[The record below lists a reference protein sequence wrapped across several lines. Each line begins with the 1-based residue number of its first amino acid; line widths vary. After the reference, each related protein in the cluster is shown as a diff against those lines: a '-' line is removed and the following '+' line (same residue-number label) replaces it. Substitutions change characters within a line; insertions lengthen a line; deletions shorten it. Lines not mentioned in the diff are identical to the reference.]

1 MKCFALLI
9 FKGLVLINCLP
20 LFSQTER
27 IVEFY
32 DAVEKAAGEEGFQLT
47 FVQPEMN
54 LVDDYENLQQIILIR
69 HGEPALKKHGWLK
82 RKEAQAFVRAYDSV
96 GIYTPEKKPVLLYSN
111 ELDTIFTSSIPRA
124 KNTAEL
130 IFGADIA
137 FQPYP
142 LFREFERKIFAFPN
156 LRLPLKYWLVKSRIL
171 WFFGTNKKGIESFS
185 KAKKRAKQGVEL
197 LEQKAARDGKVV
209 LVSHGLLN
217 RFLVKYLKKN
227 GWQVARDGGSGYL
240 ASWLLVRVGE

>member
-1 MKCFALLI
+1 MKYFVLLI
-9 FKGLVLINCLP
+9 FKGLVFIHCFP

-27 IVEFY
+27 IIEFY
-32 DAVEKAAGEEGFQLT
+32 DAVEAAAGEEGFQLT

-54 LVDDYENLQQIILIR
+54 LVDDYEALQQIILIR
-69 HGEPALKKHGWLK
+69 HGEPALKKHGWFK
-82 RKEAQAFVRAYDSV
+82 RKEAQGFVLAYDSV
-96 GIYTPEKKPVLLYSN
+96 GIYPPEYKPVLLYPN
-111 ELDTIFTSSIPRA
+111 EVDTVFTSSIPRA
-124 KNTAEL
+124 KNTADL
-130 IFGADIA
+130 IFGEGYA

-156 LRLPLKYWLVKSRIL
+156 LKLPLKYWLVKSRIL
-171 WFFGTNKKGIESFS
+171 WFLGMNKKGIESFS
-185 KAKKRAKQGVEL
+185 KAKKRAKLGVNQLEL
-197 LEQKAARDGKVV
+197 KAQRDGKVV

-240 ASWLLVRVGE
+240 ASWLLVKVVE